1 MPYNQIINLMLALVI
16 IVGAPI
22 KPIEEDYA
30 VFQLN
35 IYQTLGLAGLVF
47 AAWCIIVHIIT
58 RQTAQRY
65 HPFALMERLQWGAL
79 LFLGINLYLLELKA
93 SLLQFQ
99 WIQRVTSIADMAGL
113 LLYMLYIV
121 SLWYITVRNM
131 QATTTLQSPISFVT
145 TRLRMLLPALLPY
158 IILSIL
164 EAILQM
170 LPVPGIQEF
179 LVTTTASLIFLITFL
194 GMAVIFIP
202 WFIQYSWGCIPIN
215 ETYLKDVIERVLQQF
230 RVKFSKILIWPQL
243 DDRNCTAAV
252 VGIISRFRYL
262 LITPCLLKYLSTAEL
277 EAVIAHEIAHI
288 RYRHMLW
295 YIIFMLGYSLILY
308 NLSDPLIAWIFSHK
322 DLAQTAFWLDEEYP
336 KMSSILIVLPFMLFI
351 VGYFRFFMG
360 YFMRNFEREAD
371 SSVFEIH
378 GAPWH
383 LINALEKIGILAG
396 NIRNQPSWH
405 HYSIAERTQFLQ
417 DVARS
422 PNILNQFKKKLKFYK
437 LLLLVTLGLLA
448 LSPRWMPI
456 SIWQE
461 NTKTNLMEIY
471 LEKMLYKK
479 QERPEIYIMVSQIF
493 FERGDRAKALKL
505 LEQALKLNPNQPDA
519 LNNWAWITVTETD
532 ATRTSIEKALQY
544 AQQAVQLQPIA
555 PFFDTLAE
563 CYCRLGQGHEAKI
576 WAKKALDM
584 APHTEKTYY
593 DKRLQKMEEC
603 QKLSSAQLR

>member
-16 IVGAPI
+16 IVGAPV
-22 KPIEEDYA
+22 KPFSEDDA
-30 VFQLN
+30 AFQLD
-35 IYQTLGLAGLVF
+35 IYQTLGMAGLVF
-47 AAWCIIVHIIT
+47 VAWCVIVHIVT

-65 HPFALMERLQWGAL
+65 HPFALMERLQWAAL

-93 SLLQFQ
+93 CLSQFD
-99 WIQRVTSIADMAGL
+99 WIQRVTSIGDMAGL
-113 LLYMLYIV
+113 LLYMLYTV

-131 QATTTLQSPISFVT
+131 QPAETLQTPVSFVA

-158 IILSIL
+158 MILTIL
-164 EAILQM
+164 EAVLQM
-170 LPVPGIQEF
+170 LPVPGIQAF
-179 LVTTTASLIFLITFL
+179 LSTTTASLVFLIAFL
-194 GMAVIFIP
+194 GMAVTLIP
-202 WFIQYSWGCIPIN
+202 WFIQYSWGCIPLN
-215 ETYLKDVIERVLQQF
+215 ETYLKNVIETILQRF
-230 RVKFSKILIWPQL
+230 RIRFSKILIWPQP

-252 VGIISRFRYL
+252 VGIISKFRYL

-295 YIIFMLGYSLILY
+295 YVIFMLGYSLILY

-322 DLAQTAFWLDEEYP
+322 DLAKTAFWLDSEHP
-336 KMSSILIVLPFMLFI
+336 KMSSILMVLPFMLFI

-371 SSVFEIH
+371 SAVFEIH

-417 DVARS
+417 DVALS
-422 PNILNQFKKKLKFYK
+422 SDTLDQFKKKLKFYK
-437 LLLLVTLGLLA
+437 MLLLVTLGLLA
-448 LSPRWMPI
+448 LSPRLMPVG
-456 SIWQE
+456 IWQE
-461 NTKTNLMEIY
+461 NTKVNLTEIY
-471 LEKMLYKK
+471 LEKLLHKE

-493 FERGDRAKALKL
+493 LERGHKEKALEL
-505 LEQALKLNPNQPDA
+505 LEKALQFNPEQPDA
-519 LNNWAWITVTETD
+519 LNNWAWITTTETD
-532 ATRTSIEKALQY
+532 ATPASLKKALQY
-544 AQQAVQLQPIA
+544 AQKATQLKPIA

-563 CYCRLGQGHEAKI
+563 CYCRLGQGREAR
-576 WAKKALDM
+576 AYAQKALDL
-584 APHTEKTYY
+584 ATQTEKTYY
-593 DKRLQKMEEC
+593 ERRLQEMDEC
-603 QKLSSAQLR
+603 REISSVPLR